1 MLKYLIRLYSQNID
15 RKGCVIMKKY
25 LIFISVILLAFLSA
39 NAAADTNYI
48 TILSFGEYGNR
59 PGEFNYPVCLTL
71 DKDNNLYVSDWENDR
86 IQKFSSDG
94 RLLKVI
100 PEGEGEDALK
110 LDSPVGLALDSK
122 GNIIVVEQF
131 NNRIHKISPEGKSLQ
146 MTGKEGNGPGEFL
159 NPRGIAIDKDDNIY
173 IVDTGN
179 SRIQIFSPALEYIKQ
194 FGKEGMGDGEFYYPR
209 GIAFDGEG
217 NMYVADTF
225 HDQVQVFSKEGIF
238 LRKFGESGSELGQF
252 NGTRYIAFDSKDNIY
267 ITDYKNG
274 KVVEYDKDDNFALE
288 FGNESDRINLNYPEG
303 IVIDDRDYIYV
314 ADAGNN
320 RIVKYCVSQI
330 VIHSNLGEKYSEEKN
345 WGKAILEYEH
355 VISVDPLNINAREGI
370 ATAYYENEEW
380 EKAIEAYGYLQK
392 VYPDDQKIELKI
404 IDSQFNLAVDY
415 ENNSLFKVASEEFKE
430 VLDLNPN
437 YPSAK
442 RRYYLAYSK
451 YLFYS
456 TFFRVAFISLVILV
470 FFLILLPKIRKK
482 KKGSR
487 HSSKGERF

>member
-1 MLKYLIRLYSQNID
+1 MLLYNKTIN
-15 RKGCVIMKKY
+15 RKKGGIMKKY
-25 LIFISVILLAFLSA
+25 FIFILTLLLAFLSV
-39 NAAADTNYI
+39 NAIAETNYL
-48 TILSFGEYGNR
+48 TIRTFGEYGNR

-86 IQKFSSDG
+86 IQKFNSDG

-110 LDSPVGLALDSK
+110 LDGPVGLALDSQ
-122 GNIIVVEQF
+122 GNIIIVEQF

-146 MTGKEGNGPGEFL
+146 MTGKEGNGPGEFSD
-159 NPRGIAIDKDDNIY
+159 PRGIAIDKDDNIY

-179 SRIQIFSPALEYIKQ
+179 SRIQIFSPTFEYIKQ

-209 GIAFDGEG
+209 GIAFDEEG
-217 NMYVADTF
+217 NMYIADTF

-238 LRKFGESGSELGQF
+238 LRKFGGSGSEFGQF
-252 NGTRYIAFDSKDNIY
+252 NGTRYIALDSKNNIY

-274 KVVEYDKDDNFALE
+274 KVVKYDKDNNFELE
-288 FGNESDRINLNYPEG
+288 FGNESERINLNYPEG
-303 IVIDDRDYIYV
+303 IVIDERDYIYV

-320 RIVKYCVSQI
+320 RIVKFCVSQI
-330 VIHSNLGEKYSEEKN
+330 VIHSNLGDKYSEEKN
-345 WGKAILEYEH
+345 WGKAILEYEQ
-355 VISVDPLNINAREGI
+355 VISTDPLNTNARERI
-370 ATAYYENEEW
+370 AIAFYENKQWEE
-380 EKAIEAYGYLQK
+380 AIEAYNYLQK
-392 VYPDDQKIELKI
+392 DHPDDQKIELKI

-415 ENNSLFKVASEEFKE
+415 ENNLLFKDASKKFKE

-442 RRYYLAYSK
+442 KRYYLSYSK

-456 TFFRVAFISLVILV
+456 TYFRVGFLSLIAIIFFI
-470 FFLILLPKIRKK
+470 ILLPKIKK
-482 KKGSR
+482 KKKSSQ
-487 HSSKGERF
+487 HSKGDRY

>member
-25 LIFISVILLAFLSA
+25 LIFISIILLAFLSA

-71 DKDNNLYVSDWENDR
+71 DKDNNLYVTDWENDR

-110 LDSPVGLALDSK
+110 LDGPVGLALDSK

-173 IVDTGN
+173 VVDTGN
-179 SRIQIFSPALEYIKQ
+179 SRIQIFALEYIKQ

-238 LRKFGESGSELGQF
+238 LRKFGESGSELGQI

>member
-1 MLKYLIRLYSQNID
+1 
-15 RKGCVIMKKY
+15 
-25 LIFISVILLAFLSA
+25 
-39 NAAADTNYI
+39 
-48 TILSFGEYGNR
+48 
-59 PGEFNYPVCLTL
+59 
-71 DKDNNLYVSDWENDR
+71 
-86 IQKFSSDG
+86 
-94 RLLKVI
+94 
-100 PEGEGEDALK
+100 
-110 LDSPVGLALDSK
+110 
-122 GNIIVVEQF
+122 
-131 NNRIHKISPEGKSLQ
+131 
-146 MTGKEGNGPGEFL
+146 
-159 NPRGIAIDKDDNIY
+159 
-173 IVDTGN
+173 
-179 SRIQIFSPALEYIKQ
+179 
-194 FGKEGMGDGEFYYPR
+194 MGDGEFYYPR

-238 LRKFGESGSELGQF
+238 LRKFGESGSELGQI

-430 VLDLNPN
+430 VLNLNPN